1 MFIIR
6 IEQLMVMATFNKY
19 LKALRERTFL
29 DIGTVAERTGV
40 HRNTQSKYEDS
51 RDPPFDYLVEFA
63 ALVDVPLD
71 EILIK
76 RLEDSKASE
85 DAINKA
91 VKALEPGKKGYYE
104 VKSVNESNVSYEA
117 SSYIMQF
124 ELSEISHKMIPP
136 GATVFVDTSAK
147 SVDANSMYGFLN
159 PMNGSYFAAKLVLT
173 NTKLKL
179 VFDNPERKD
188 LVFGVDGGATESG
201 YILKTLGLLG
211 KIVKA
216 ELNF

>member
-1 MFIIR
+1 
-6 IEQLMVMATFNKY
+6 MAAFNQY
-19 LKALRERTFL
+19 LKALRERKFL

-51 RDPPFDYLVEFA
+51 RDPNFDYLVEFA
-63 ALVDVPLD
+63 SIVEVPLD

-91 VKALEPGKKGYYE
+91 LKALQPGERGYYE
-104 VKSVNESNVSYEA
+104 IKSVNEPSVTYNVA
-117 SSYIMQF
+117 SELMQVKIT
-124 ELSEISHKMIPP
+124 EVSHKLIPI
-136 GATVFVDTSAK
+136 GATIFINTNSK
-147 SVDANSMYGFLN
+147 SIDANSMYAFLN
-159 PMNGSYFAAKLVLT
+159 PMNAEHFAAKLVLT
-173 NTKLKL
+173 ATKLKL
-179 VFDNPERKD
+179 VFDSAERKD
-188 LVFGVDGGATESG
+188 LVFSVEGGETESH

-216 ELNF
+216 ELIF

>member
-1 MFIIR
+1 
-6 IEQLMVMATFNKY
+6 MVMATFNKY
-19 LKALRERTFL
+19 LKALREQAFL

-85 DAINKA
+85 DAIDKA

-104 VKSVNESNVSYEA
+104 VKQVNEIAADYEVTNHILQVELNEVS
-117 SSYIMQF
+117 
-124 ELSEISHKMIPP
+124 HRMIPP

-147 SVDANSMYGFLN
+147 SIDANSVYGFLN
-159 PMNGSYFAAKLVLT
+159 PMNGGYFAAKLVLT

-188 LVFGVDGGATESG
+188 LAFDLEGGATESG

>member
-1 MFIIR
+1 MT
-6 IEQLMVMATFNKY
+6 AFNQY
-19 LKALRERTFL
+19 LKALRERKFL

-71 EILIK
+71 EMLIK

-85 DAINKA
+85 YAINKA

-104 VKSVNESNVSYEA
+104 VKSVNEVTPGYG
-117 SSYIMQF
+117 ITDDLIRV
-124 ELSEISHKMIPP
+124 ELSEISHKLIPP

-147 SVDANSMYGFLN
+147 YVDANNMYGFLN
-159 PMNGSYFAAKLVLT
+159 PMNGSYFAARLVLT
-173 NTKLKL
+173 NTSLKL
-179 VFDNPERKD
+179 VFDNSERKD
-188 LVFGVDGGATESG
+188 LIFSVEGGETESR

-216 ELNF
+216 ELIF